1 MAGIY
6 IHIPFCKQACYYCD
20 FHFSVSLKNKDT
32 LLKSLETELILR
44 KDYLQNSPIETIY
57 FGGGTPSLL
66 TADEILRLFEVVSN
80 NYNLNSEIE
89 FTLEANPDDLS
100 TQKVKE
106 LSKTPINRFSIG
118 IQSFFEND
126 LKFMNRAH
134 TVSEAD
140 SSVKR
145 VQDAG
150 FENITIDLIYGI
162 PKMNADK
169 WKENLHKAFDLKVPH
184 LSCYALT
191 VEEKTALHH
200 LIKTKKYPTVSDELA
215 FEHYQILVK
224 ETAQHN
230 FIQYELSNF
239 GKDGYFSKHNMSYWM
254 GKSYLGIGP
263 SAHSF
268 NGSSRSWNIANN
280 PKYIK
285 SLIQKELPI
294 TTEILTLT
302 NQFNEYLMT
311 GLRTVFGVSLS
322 EIELRFGLNYK
333 NHLLNQVEKQLHLKQ
348 VEIKNNTIY
357 ITSEGRFLTDSILT
371 DLFFE

>member
-1 MAGIY
+1 LAGIY
-6 IHIPFCKQACYYCD
+6 LHIPFCKQACFYCD
-20 FHFSVSLKNKDT
+20 FHFSVSLKNKEA

-66 TADEILRLFEVVSN
+66 TADEILRLFEVVSK
-80 NYNLNSEIE
+80 NYHLNTEIE
-89 FTLEANPDDLS
+89 FTLEANPDDL
-100 TQKVKE
+100 TAQKVKE

-118 IQSFFEND
+118 IQSFFEDD
-126 LKFMNRAH
+126 LKFMNRVH
-134 TVSEAD
+134 TASEAD

-145 VQDAG
+145 VQGAG
-150 FENITIDLIYGI
+150 FDNITIDLIYGI
-162 PKMNADK
+162 PKMSAEK
-169 WKENLHKAFDLKVPH
+169 WKANLHQSFDLKVPH

-200 LIKTKKYPTVSDELA
+200 FIKTNKYPAVSDDLA

-239 GKDGYFSKHNMSYWM
+239 GKEGYFSKHNISYWM

-263 SAHSF
+263 SAHSY
-268 NGSSRSWNIANN
+268 NGYSRSWNIANN

-285 SLIQKELPI
+285 SLTQKELPI
-294 TTEILTLT
+294 TTEILTKT
-302 NQFNEYLMT
+302 NLFNEYLMT
-311 GLRTVFGVSLS
+311 GLRTIFGVSVLVV
-322 EIELRFGLNYK
+322 EKRFGLEYK
-333 NHLLNQVEKQLHLKQ
+333 NHLLKQVEKHQQLQHA
-348 VEIKNNTIY
+348 EIKDHTVY
-357 ITSEGRFLTDSILT
+357 ITLKGRFLTDTILA